1 MAVICIGDRIR
12 CKDGTEDKVV
22 DLHKYGNEQHVLIKT
37 DSGEERDLR
46 LSDYCKNWLNL
57 FP

>member
-22 DLHKYGNEQHVLIKT
+22 DLDKYGNEQHVLIKT